1 VKRPDDA
8 RHFVAARSTGDALT
22 TAVVELNPE
31 RAELGARSRLATTRS
46 NAEATVVGALGAVS
60 VLNYAYTLLLVWL
73 LPPSDYAV
81 VGSASALLLIC
92 GTVSTASMP
101 WVLAREVAVS
111 PEDASRRQAAV
122 TFCGL
127 MTAGEAL
134 ASGVVVTAIA
144 SHYSGNATMAAIFG
158 SVVAIFTAATAVGY
172 LQGLQRFH
180 LIATLRITE
189 VIVKIVTGALLI
201 HLGAGA
207 AGAVAGFGLG
217 ALVVAGAGFLVMA
230 PDVRLPAS
238 WRIDRGLARH
248 AAGLVSI
255 QGGVAVLVSVDVVTA
270 SLALTDRS
278 QLATYQVAQ
287 VLTRVPVFIGAAL
300 SMVAFPRLTVSRA
313 DAARVVSRSL
323 ALFAR
328 ITVPVAFTV
337 ATIPPVV
344 VGHMIPNGYGDVGRI
359 LAWGAAGGALMGAVN
374 LVTTFFQ
381 SVGDYRRPAQV
392 LAGGV
397 LAQIGLVLLG
407 LHLAGTVGMA
417 ASVAVGGAATCT
429 VLVARARQRWPG
441 CTSGL
446 ARQVIMAAVLAA
458 PLIELSHKPI
468 LWAAWLV
475 VGGALPATVAL
486 SRLRSHPAGDA
497 AARPRS
503 RVLHLAYEDP
513 RRPGS
518 GGGSIR
524 THAINKRLASEFDI
538 TVVCARYKG
547 ATPRVEDGVRYV
559 HVGLPFGRFTS
570 VLAYFATIPYAL
582 VRYPSD
588 LVVEDFGAPFSTIG
602 VPWMTGRPVVGVVQ
616 WLFARDKARQ
626 YHLPF
631 HLVESLGL
639 RSHRQLV
646 AVSEELAATLRQRN
660 RRATVVAVQNGLEDD
675 AFRAP
680 SAAPRADIVYL
691 GRLEIAQK
699 GLDLLLSA
707 FAEVAHQIDADLL
720 IGGDGPDRPTLEAA
734 ARRLRIE
741 GRVHFVGRVDSAD
754 RLDFLA
760 GAALVAM
767 PSRFESFGMV
777 AAEALAVGT
786 PVVAF
791 DIPCLRALVTPETGE
806 LVPAFRTDLFGRAL
820 CRLMH
825 DPERRDRIGRSGPA
839 SLAPLRWDL
848 VADQQG
854 AVYRRVLAA
863 DAAETPAGQ
872 VPRTSTLAPAR
883 RGDPQITSHVPPG
896 VGTNPGEAVRIA
908 IAGACKRRAGGRVRV
923 LALGNYGAGNTGDE
937 AVLAGLAEWIALDA
951 DITVLSRDPRR
962 VTRLHGV
969 QAARMTSLRALRALL
984 ATDVVAVGG
993 GGMFGRGLPPLVAVL
1008 PAVLLVS
1015 QHVLRKRIVLMSLG
1029 VYPDT
1034 PGTTRRMLQLV
1045 ARSAV
1050 AVHLRDERSIATMK
1064 RGRLGRHVEAM
1075 LVGDPAVFMTPDSPE
1090 RARHLLAQFGVRPGE
1105 KPLVLSVKPTPDP
1118 AANERVV
1125 AALAEV
1131 ASWWAAS
1138 FGDPVVVVPLSAQG
1152 DYGLGVE
1159 HRDEVLGEQIRAAAS
1174 HPDRVVVLPGG
1185 IKPRVAKA
1193 LFGEASAV
1201 IGMRFHALVFS
1212 VCMRRPTLGLV
1223 FEHKAAAWLEQVGG
1237 DQIRVADAN
1246 AGEMIEWLRAVRCV
1260 RAAAHPESGVAG
1272 GPVSVEQPQTT
1283 VTTRAGAGMSL
1294 NTIPGTFK
1302 SQTSFALEEIRKL
1315 RDGLDAMSGD
1325 DYLELLASIARSVV
1339 DSLERGGSVFFCGNG
1354 GSAADAQ
1361 HLAAELVG
1369 RQNYDRPPASGIAL
1383 TVDTSALT
1391 ALGNDYGYESVFA
1404 RQIQALGRRGDVLF
1418 GLSTSGRSANVVAAL
1433 DQAKARGLT
1442 TVAFTGADAGDMSH
1456 ADLVLAV
1463 PSDETAKIQ
1472 ELHITSGHIVFALV
1486 EQILFPRA
1494 ALGIPESTGAS
1505 FG

>member
-1 VKRPDDA
+1 M
-8 RHFVAARSTGDALT
+8 GDALT
-22 TAVVELNPE
+22 TAVVQLSPE
-31 RAELGARSRLATTRS
+31 RATLGDPSRPATTRS
-46 NAEATVVGALGAVS
+46 CAEATVVGALGAVS

-73 LPPSDYAV
+73 LPSSDYAV

-189 VIVKIVTGALLI
+189 VVVKMVTGAVLVR
-201 HLGAGA
+201 LGAGA

-230 PDVRLPAS
+230 PDVRLPTS

-300 SMVAFPRLTVSRA
+300 SMVAFPRLTVSRG
-313 DAARVVSRSL
+313 DAARVVSHSL

-344 VGHMIPNGYGDVGRI
+344 VGHMIPNRYGDVGRI

-381 SVGDYRRPAQV
+381 SVGDYRRPAQI
-392 LAGGV
+392 LAYGV
-397 LAQIGLVLLG
+397 LAQIGVVLLG
-407 LHLAGTVGMA
+407 LHLAGAVGMA
-417 ASVAVGGAATCT
+417 ASVAVGGAATCV
-429 VLVARARQRWPG
+429 VLIARARRRWPG

-458 PLIELSHKPI
+458 PLMELSHKPI

-475 VGGALPATVAL
+475 VGGALPATIAL
-486 SRLRSHPAGDA
+486 SRLRSHPAADA
-497 AARPRS
+497 AARPRR
-503 RVLHLAYEDP
+503 RVLHLGYEDP
-513 RRPGS
+513 CRPGS

-559 HVGLPFGRFTS
+559 HIGLPFGRFTS

-631 HLVESLGL
+631 HLVESAGL
-639 RSHRQLV
+639 RAHRQLV
-646 AVSEELAATLRQRN
+646 AVSEELATTLRQRN

-680 SAAPRADIVYL
+680 SSAPRANIVYL

-699 GLDLLLSA
+699 GLDLLLAA
-707 FAEVAHQIDADLL
+707 FAEVAHQIDADLV

-734 ARRLRIE
+734 ARRLRIA
-741 GRVHFVGRVDSAD
+741 GRVRFVGRVDSAD

-806 LVPAFRTDLFGRAL
+806 LVPSFRTDLFGRAL

-854 AVYRRVLAA
+854 AEYRRALAA
-863 DAAETPAGQ
+863 EAAEAPATQ
-872 VPRTSTLAPAR
+872 VPQTSTSAPAR
-883 RGDPQITSHVPPG
+883 RGDPQIIAHVPPG
-896 VGTNPGEAVRIA
+896 VGPNPGEAVRAA
-908 IAGACKRRAGGRVRV
+908 IAGRTRRRRAGRRVRV

-969 QAARMTSLRALRALL
+969 RAARMTSLGALRALL

-1015 QHVLRKRIVLMSLG
+1015 QHLLRKRVVLMSLG

-1034 PGTTRRMLQLV
+1034 PATTRRMLQLV

-1064 RGRLGRHVEAM
+1064 KGRLGRHVEAR

-1174 HPDRVVVLPGG
+1174 HPDRVVVLPGR

-1223 FEHKAAAWLEQVGG
+1223 FEHKAAAWLDQVGG
-1237 DQIRVADAN
+1237 AQIRVADAN
-1246 AGEMIEWLRAVRCV
+1246 AGDMIGWLTAVRG
-1260 RAAAHPESGVAG
+1260 AAHPQSRAVG
-1272 GPVSVEQPQTT
+1272 GPGPVEQAQTT
-1283 VTTRAGAGMSL
+1283 FTPRAGAGMSL

-1315 RDGLDAMSGD
+1315 RDGLDVMCREE
-1325 DYLELLASIARSVV
+1325 YLELLASIARSVV

-1369 RQNYDRPPASGIAL
+1369 RQNYDRPPAAGIAL

-1391 ALGNDYGYESVFA
+1391 ALGNDYGYEAVFA
-1404 RQIQALGRRGDVLF
+1404 RQIQAIGRPGDVLF

-1433 DQAKARGLT
+1433 DAARAKGLT
-1442 TVAFTGADAGDMSH
+1442 TVVFTGADARDMSR
-1456 ADLVLAV
+1456 ADLVLSV
-1463 PSDETAKIQ
+1463 PSHETAKIQ
-1472 ELHITSGHIVFALV
+1472 ELHITSGHIVFGLV
-1486 EQILFPRA
+1486 EQLLFPRVS
-1494 ALGIPESTGAS
+1494 LGVAETTGPNCR
-1505 FG
+1505 

>member
-8 RHFVAARSTGDALT
+8 RYTGTSSTGDALT
-22 TAVVELNPE
+22 TDVVELNPG
-31 RAELGARSRLATTRS
+31 RAALGVPSRPATTRS

-111 PEDASRRQAAV
+111 PEDASRRQAAM

-144 SHYSGNATMAAIFG
+144 SHYSGNATMAAVFG

-189 VIVKIVTGALLI
+189 VVVKIGTGVVLI
-201 HLGAGA
+201 RLGAGA

-230 PDVRLPAS
+230 PDVRLPTS

-270 SLALTDRS
+270 SLALTNRS

-300 SMVAFPRLTVSRA
+300 SMVAFPRLTVIRA
-313 DAARVVSRSL
+313 DAARVVSHSL

-344 VGHMIPNGYGDVGRI
+344 VGHMIPNRYGDVGRI

-381 SVGDYRRPAQV
+381 SVGDYRRPAQI

-407 LHLAGTVGMA
+407 LHIAGAVGMA
-417 ASVAVGGAATCT
+417 ASVAVGGAATCA
-429 VLVARARQRWPG
+429 VLIARARQRWPG

-475 VGGALPATVAL
+475 VGGALPATIAL
-486 SRLRSHPAGDA
+486 SRLRSHPAADGA
-497 AARPRS
+497 VRPRR
-503 RVLHLAYEDP
+503 RVLHLGYEDP

-616 WLFARDKARQ
+616 WLFARDKAHQ

-639 RSHRQLV
+639 RAHRQLV

-680 SAAPRADIVYL
+680 SSAPRANIVYL

-699 GLDLLLSA
+699 GLDLLLAA
-707 FAEVAHQIDADLL
+707 FAEVAHQIDADLV

-734 ARRLRIE
+734 ARRLRVA
-741 GRVHFVGRVDSAD
+741 GRVRFVGRVDSAD

-825 DPERRDRIGRSGPA
+825 DPERRDRLGRSGPA

-854 AVYRRVLAA
+854 AEYRRALAA
-863 DAAETPAGQ
+863 EAPAGQ
-872 VPRTSTLAPAR
+872 VPQRAASAPAR
-883 RGDPQITSHVPPG
+883 RGDPQITAHVPPG
-896 VGTNPGEAVRIA
+896 VGTNPGEAVRAA
-908 IAGACKRRAGGRVRV
+908 IAGRTRRRRAGGRVRV

-969 QAARMTSLRALRALL
+969 QAARMTSLGALRALL

-1015 QHVLRKRIVLMSLG
+1015 QHVLRKRVVLMSLG

-1034 PGTTRRMLQLV
+1034 PATTRRMLQLV

-1064 RGRLGRHVEAM
+1064 KGRLGRHVEAM

-1090 RARHLLAQFGVRPGE
+1090 RARDLLAQFGVRPGE

-1131 ASWWAAS
+1131 ASWWSTS

-1174 HPDRVVVLPGG
+1174 HPDRVVVLPGR

-1223 FEHKAAAWLEQVGG
+1223 FEHKAAAWLDQVGG

-1246 AGEMIEWLRAVRCV
+1246 AGEMIGWLSAVRG
-1260 RAAAHPESGVAG
+1260 AAHPEPKAADR
-1272 GPVSVEQPQTT
+1272 PVPVEQPQTT
-1283 VTTRAGAGMSL
+1283 FTTRAGAGMG
-1294 NTIPGTFK
+1294 TIPGTFM

-1315 RDGLDAMSGD
+1315 RDGLDAMCRE
-1325 DYLELLASIARSVV
+1325 DYLELLASIARAVV

-1369 RQNYDRPPASGIAL
+1369 RQNYDRPPAAGIAL

-1404 RQIQALGRRGDVLF
+1404 RQIQALGRPGDVLF

-1433 DQAKARGLT
+1433 DQARARGLT
-1442 TVAFTGADAGDMSH
+1442 TVAFTGADARDMSH
-1456 ADLVLAV
+1456 ADLILAV

-1486 EQILFPRA
+1486 EQLLFPRA
-1494 ALGIPESTGAS
+1494 ALGVPEVTRAT
-1505 FG
+1505 FR